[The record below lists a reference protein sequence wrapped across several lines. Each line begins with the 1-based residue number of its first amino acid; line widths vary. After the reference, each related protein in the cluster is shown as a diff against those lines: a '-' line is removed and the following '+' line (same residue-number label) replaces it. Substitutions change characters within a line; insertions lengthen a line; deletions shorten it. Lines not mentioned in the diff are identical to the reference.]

1 MAVTEGMRRI
11 VGGVDTHKDL
21 HVAAVVDEQDRVIER
36 RCFATTRQG
45 YRQMLAWMRSFGEL
59 QRIGIK
65 STGSYGAGLLRFMH
79 QAGIAVLE
87 VTTPDKQDRRRRGK
101 NDDLDA
107 QNAAHAAFAGQRT
120 VTPRSRDGMIESL
133 RVLMACR
140 KTAVS
145 ARRVALQMIHNTI
158 VCAPDGLR
166 DQLRGLTRMQL
177 VRTLA
182 AWRPDLTAYR
192 DLDSAYRI
200 GLKSLA
206 RRYLELHDE
215 IADLDAI
222 IAAIVDEL
230 APNLV
235 ACNSIGHIGAAQL
248 LLTAGDNPERLRSE
262 ASFAS
267 LCGVS
272 PVPASSGKTVRHRLN
287 RGGDRAANSALHIIA
302 IGRLRTDQRTKD
314 YVARRIAE
322 GHSKLDAI
330 RALKRYLAREVFT
343 LITQRRREP
352 GLEDKLARRGIAR
365 QTLASLTYTQWEA
378 WLAIGFDRDLLIVAP
393 AHGAERSPAFAPS
406 DPPRASQ
413 ATHLQ
418 RLTAINRYPAPPF
431 TNTDNLVA
439 QVVSSGVI
447 VKALVKAEKTK
458 TPRQPRNLPFASLG
472 SLFMGRDRDLNALRA
487 ALVLDKE
494 AAVVGRALHG
504 LGGVGKTRLAIEYAF
519 RHAPNYS
526 ALLFVRADDAVAL
539 DAKSRRARQHQSS

>member
-1 MAVTEGMRRI
+1 MAVIEGRERHI

-21 HVAAVVDEQDRVIER
+21 HVAAVVDEQDRILGTR
-36 RCFATTRQG
+36 SFPTTRQG
-45 YRQMLAWMRSFGEL
+45 YRQMLAWMLSFGEL
-59 QRIGIK
+59 QRIGIE
-65 STGSYGAGLLRFMH
+65 STGSYGAGLLRFMQ
-79 QAGIAVLE
+79 QAKVVVLE
-87 VTTPDKQDRRRRGK
+87 VTTPDKQDRR
-101 NDDLDA
+101 DLDA
-107 QNAAHAAFAGQRT
+107 QNAAHAALAGQRT

-133 RVLMACR
+133 RILMACR

-145 ARRVALQMIHNTI
+145 ARRIALQMIHNTI
-158 VCAPDGLR
+158 VCAPDALR
-166 DQLRGLTRMQL
+166 DQLRNLTRMQL

-182 AWRPDLTAYR
+182 SWRPDLTAYR

-215 IADLDAI
+215 IADLDVM
-222 IAAIVDEL
+222 IAAIVNEL

-235 ACNSIGHIGAAQL
+235 ARNSIGHIGAAQL

-343 LITQRRREP
+343 LITQRRKEIN
-352 GLEDKLARRGIAR
+352 ATQIA
-365 QTLASLTYTQWEA
+365 A
-378 WLAIGFDRDLLIVAP
+378 
-393 AHGAERSPAFAPS
+393 
-406 DPPRASQ
+406 
-413 ATHLQ
+413 
-418 RLTAINRYPAPPF
+418 
-431 TNTDNLVA
+431 
-439 QVVSSGVI
+439 
-447 VKALVKAEKTK
+447 
-458 TPRQPRNLPFASLG
+458 
-472 SLFMGRDRDLNALRA
+472 
-487 ALVLDKE
+487 
-494 AAVVGRALHG
+494 
-504 LGGVGKTRLAIEYAF
+504 
-519 RHAPNYS
+519 
-526 ALLFVRADDAVAL
+526 
-539 DAKSRRARQHQSS
+539 